1 MRRTKTVLAVV
12 AVMAAMLVA
21 LAAPALAD
29 NNRHDNNNDRNHNW
43 FDNNNRHDDWFDH
56 RDYDDDDVIFVS
68 GYDIDDFYY
77 PYWGWGYYPYLVGGY
92 DCGYDWGGPVNPYD
106 CFD

>member
-1 MRRTKTVLAVV
+1 MRRIKTVLGVV

-29 NNRHDNNNDRNHNW
+29 NSRHDNNDRNHNW
-43 FDNNNRHDDWFDH
+43 FDNDRHHDDWFDH
-56 RDYDDDDVIFVS
+56 RYYDDDIIFVS
-68 GYDIDDFYY
+68 DNDIDDFYY
-77 PYWGWGYYPYLVGGY
+77 PYWGWGFYPYFDEDVV